1 MRLLKGPWPRGA
13 TKRESHLENQTSK
26 ILVIDA
32 GRSGTRILVV
42 SVDDARTRVIVAA
55 EDEAIIQRFQ
65 TGCILSDWVGQERAI
80 DNLSSLLSVVEKS
93 DFCVIGMPPLSIEK
107 NAHIAEHVK
116 PVVNG
121 PVEVVAD
128 HVGAGWLADKCEGI
142 LLNAGVSGWSSVS
155 VFDLCGAVEYLKG
168 GRTGQFTTVGGGD
181 WIGQELYRK
190 ACELQDVGNKSESY
204 FFRSIAHCWVIDSQV
219 VTSEEIKGLL
229 ETYDEMEKRRDELEN
244 EMKRNPK
251 GSPET
256 KNIGSAIMYVHMR
269 YERFEQYL
277 ESYRDAIVEYAEHS
291 QYVDWSSL
299 VPLCEAIALDN
310 NSGEAGK
317 IARRILENAGEGLA
331 GLVEAAI
338 RISDD
343 DGPVIRE
350 LIWFGGVLNVPIVR
364 DTCFRRLYNIR
375 NLRID
380 KQASDPIF
388 GLIRLAQY
396 RMSQKVS

>member
-1 MRLLKGPWPRGA
+1 
-13 TKRESHLENQTSK
+13 
-26 ILVIDA
+26 
-32 GRSGTRILVV
+32 
-42 SVDDARTRVIVAA
+42 
-55 EDEAIIQRFQ
+55 
-65 TGCILSDWVGQERAI
+65 
-80 DNLSSLLSVVEKS
+80 
-93 DFCVIGMPPLSIEK
+93 
-107 NAHIAEHVK
+107 
-116 PVVNG
+116 
-121 PVEVVAD
+121 
-128 HVGAGWLADKCEGI
+128 
-142 LLNAGVSGWSSVS
+142 
-155 VFDLCGAVEYLKG
+155 
-168 GRTGQFTTVGGGD
+168 
-181 WIGQELYRK
+181 
-190 ACELQDVGNKSESY
+190 
-204 FFRSIAHCWVIDSQV
+204 
-219 VTSEEIKGLL
+219 
-229 ETYDEMEKRRDELEN
+229 
-244 EMKRNPK
+244 
-251 GSPET
+251 
-256 KNIGSAIMYVHMR
+256 MYVHMR

>member
-1 MRLLKGPWPRGA
+1 
-13 TKRESHLENQTSK
+13 
-26 ILVIDA
+26 
-32 GRSGTRILVV
+32 
-42 SVDDARTRVIVAA
+42 
-55 EDEAIIQRFQ
+55 
-65 TGCILSDWVGQERAI
+65 
-80 DNLSSLLSVVEKS
+80 
-93 DFCVIGMPPLSIEK
+93 
-107 NAHIAEHVK
+107 
-116 PVVNG
+116 
-121 PVEVVAD
+121 
-128 HVGAGWLADKCEGI
+128 
-142 LLNAGVSGWSSVS
+142 
-155 VFDLCGAVEYLKG
+155 
-168 GRTGQFTTVGGGD
+168 
-181 WIGQELYRK
+181 
-190 ACELQDVGNKSESY
+190 
-204 FFRSIAHCWVIDSQV
+204 
-219 VTSEEIKGLL
+219 
-229 ETYDEMEKRRDELEN
+229 
-244 EMKRNPK
+244 
-251 GSPET
+251 
-256 KNIGSAIMYVHMR
+256 MYVHMR
-269 YERFEQYL
+269 YVRFEQYL